1 MQRRGVRIAILA
13 MGLMATACASG
24 PRGGPGGGPGG
35 GMSGPG
41 GGAGPGRLQE
51 AKVARPA
58 AILFTSMDANRDL
71 LLTRDEL
78 EAGIEVEFARAD
90 VDRSGVITGFEMM
103 DWGKAV
109 LGDAE
114 ALPDMRAM
122 DTDLNYTVTAIEF
135 ATALRHEFERL
146 DVNGDKVLTRAELLM
161 DVPGRMQGSGGGG
174 GGAQSGGGQ
183 RGGRSGGGG
192 GRGGGGGPPGGGD
205 GGGSPF

>member
-1 MQRRGVRIAILA
+1 MQRRFVRVAVA
-13 MGLMATACASG
+13 AAGLMAAGCASG
-24 PRGGPGGGPGG
+24 PPGGPPGGPG
-35 GMSGPG
+35 GPG

-51 AKVARPA
+51 AKVARPV
-58 AILFTSMDANRDL
+58 AILFTSMDANGDL
-71 LLTRDEL
+71 LVTRDEL
-78 EAGIEVEFARAD
+78 ETGIETEFARAD

-103 DWGKAV
+103 DWGKSV

-122 DTDLNYTVTAIEF
+122 DSDLNYTVTKLEF

-161 DVPGRMQGSGGGG
+161 AAPMRMQGGGGEG
-174 GGAQSGGGQ
+174 GGAPSSGGR
-183 RGGRSGGGG
+183 RGGGSGGRGG
-192 GRGGGGGPPGGGD
+192 GRGGGGGPPGGGG

>member
-1 MQRRGVRIAILA
+1 MQRKGVRIAVVA
-13 MGLMATACASG
+13 MGLMVAGCASG
-24 PRGGPGGGPGG
+24 PRGGPPGGPG
-35 GMSGPG
+35 GPG

-51 AKVARPA
+51 AKVARPV

-71 LLTRDEL
+71 LVTRDEL
-78 EAGIEVEFARAD
+78 DAGVEAEFARAD

-103 DWGKAV
+103 DWGKAA

-122 DTDLNYTVTAIEF
+122 DSDLNYTVTGLEF
-135 ATALRHEFERL
+135 ATALRHEFDRL

-161 DVPGRMQGSGGGG
+161 DAPARMQGGGGG
-174 GGAQSGGGQ
+174 GGAPSGGGQ

-192 GRGGGGGPPGGGD
+192 RGGPPGGGGG